1 MARHSVMLLI
11 RNAAVLLL
19 AALAVLLV
27 AFMAIGGWQFARL
40 AIGPKLPHSAALTQ
54 GTDAEYFR
62 DVVLDN
68 ERSGS
73 AAQRQAFDT
82 FARELAARRPPLDDE
97 ALSLE
102 AARGLALFDNAHT
115 HVSDGRLN
123 RVPLRF
129 HWFADGLY
137 VVKAREEHESL
148 LGARVV
154 SIEGVDPEQLLRQ
167 LRAYIPGVEGWRRY
181 RSEYLLSA
189 PATLRAIGVSTD
201 PGAIEFE
208 FKRRDEV
215 SIRLALLADATLLPS
230 DSFREFRHVLPKD
243 TSFGT
248 EGWLRLADRVDPK
261 PLYLREMPSPYA
273 RTWLEDEHAEYVR
286 LDSSNDTHEID
297 LAEFLEQALENIAQH
312 HAKHAIVD
320 LRFCW
325 GGNFML
331 TRKFSSDLAKALP
344 RDGKVFIIT
353 GPNTFSAGLILA
365 ARLKHFA
372 GDRAVIVGE
381 PAGDRL
387 QFWAEGFEV
396 TLPRSQVELYLS
408 TAAHDWKEGC
418 KLFDRDC
425 FVLNKFVDVAA
436 GDLTPSV
443 PARNTFA
450 DFMAGRDR
458 AMDRIR
464 EIIDRT

>member
-1 MARHSVMLLI
+1 MPSI
-11 RNAAVLLL
+11 
-19 AALAVLLV
+19 
-27 AFMAIGGWQFARL
+27 
-40 AIGPKLPHSAALTQ
+40 
-54 GTDAEYFR
+54 R
-62 DVVLDN
+62 DVVLTKLKRAGSRRRGKPSTIAASCGVLLRWTTKGAAA
-68 ERSGS
+68 RSG
-73 AAQRQAFDT
+73 
-82 FARELAARRPPLDDE
+82 AR
-97 ALSLE
+97 
-102 AARGLALFDNAHT
+102 LALFDNAHT

-273 RTWLEDEHAEYVR
+273 RTWLDKHAEYVR
-286 LDSSNDTHEID
+286 LDSSNDTHEVD